1 MKQNIFFDSQ
11 SLLITNA
18 VEEDNL
24 LRIEGTAAHFGEA
37 NLNNEIVDEKSFE
50 NFFLLYNNGKLKP
63 ALNFN
68 HDPYALIGGIDD
80 LFIRDNALWCSAH
93 LNKDIAICRDT
104 LIPMVMS
111 GDIKSYSTEGWVGFN
126 DIVEHDDGTYYCKNF
141 MLTGVAVVSLPA
153 DYNSEFSIKNY
164 FENNKTLKTKKLNP
178 IYHIFR

>member
-1 MKQNIFFDSQ
+1 MNQNIFFNSQ
-11 SLLITNA
+11 NLLITNA
-18 VEEDNL
+18 VEEDNM

-37 NLNNEIVDEKSFE
+37 NLNNEIVDEKSFDS
-50 NFFLLYNNGKLKP
+50 FFLLYRDGKLTP
-63 ALNFN
+63 VLNFN
-68 HDPYALIGGIDD
+68 HDPYALIGGIDN
-80 LFIRDNALWCSAH
+80 IYTKDNALWCSAH

>member
-1 MKQNIFFDSQ
+1 MKQNIFFNSQ
-11 SLLITNA
+11 NLLITNA
-18 VEEDNL
+18 VEEDNM

-37 NLNNEIVDEKSFE
+37 NLNNEIVDEKSFDS
-50 NFFLLYNNGKLKP
+50 FFLLYREGKLTP
-63 ALNFN
+63 VLNFN
-68 HDPYALIGGIDD
+68 HDPYALIGGIDN
-80 LFIRDNALWCSAH
+80 IYTKDNALWCSAH

-153 DYNSEFSIKNY
+153 DYNSEFCVKNFY
-164 FENNKTLKTKKLNP
+164 ESHKVAKPTFRVLPNL
-178 IYHIFR
+178 IY

>member
-1 MKQNIFFDSQ
+1 MEQNIFFNSQ
-11 SLLITNA
+11 NLLITNA
-18 VEEDNL
+18 VEEDNM

-37 NLNNEIVDEKSFE
+37 NLNNEIVDEKSFDS
-50 NFFLLYNNGKLKP
+50 FFLLYREGKLTP
-63 ALNFN
+63 VLNFN
-68 HDPYALIGGIDD
+68 HDPYALIGGIDN
-80 LFIRDNALWCSAH
+80 IYTKDNALWCSAH